1 MANDKDINELF
12 EEKFMTQA
20 KFSKDIEEL
29 VLEEPDLNYIDA
41 VVHYC
46 EENEIDIEKVSKLIS
61 KPLKE
66 KLKYE
71 AIQLNFLKRTTKAK
85 LPL

>member
-1 MANDKDINELF
+1 MANDKEINELF

-20 KFSKDIEEL
+20 KFSKDVEDL
-29 VLEEPDLNYIDA
+29 VLQEPDLNYIDA

-46 EENEIDIEKVSKLIS
+46 EANEIDIDKVSKLIS

-66 KLKYE
+66 K
-71 AIQLNFLKRTTKAK
+71 
-85 LPL
+85 